1 MNDTQH
7 PETADPSIPFIER
20 IGGYA
25 GVIHYVTGA
34 YPALFFP
41 LRRLGGKI
49 GIGPAVARDTDLV
62 IEGFPRSGNTFAV
75 HAFRLAQP
83 HPVKTADHIH
93 VPAQVIRAARYR
105 VPTCILA
112 RRPEDAVRSLVVKY
126 PFLNPRHVLRGY
138 AGFYERCLP
147 YREHFVAATFDQVVA
162 DFGGVIDRI
171 NHRFGTSFHRFQPTE
186 ENLRRVFQGI
196 DDQNA
201 EESVDPIFGSAR
213 PNHSKEAAKLR
224 IHLREDD
231 PLLDRCRAVF
241 EIYRLLARDV
251 DTAEVASRARE
262 LRIRTWRMVW

>member
-1 MNDTQH
+1 MSDMQRL
-7 PETADPSIPFIER
+7 EIADPSMPLADR
-20 IGGYA
+20 IRGYA
-25 GVIHYVTGA
+25 SVVHYLAGA

-41 LRRLGGKI
+41 LRRLGGQV

-83 HPVKTADHIH
+83 HAVKTADHIH

-105 VPTCILA
+105 VPACILA

-171 NHRFGTSFHRFQPTE
+171 NRRFGASFHRFEPTE
-186 ENLRRVFQGI
+186 ENLRRIFQGI
-196 DDQNA
+196 DERNA
-201 EESVDPIFGSAR
+201 DEAVDPVLGSAR
-213 PNHSKEAAKLR
+213 PNHSKEAAKR
-224 IHLREDD
+224 RVRLREDD

-241 EIYRLLARDV
+241 EIYRLLACDV
-251 DTAEVASRARE
+251 DAAEITSRARE